1 MKPRLVLTLIVVL
14 VSVALGSAQQPIT
27 DAPRVTR
34 FATNPLVT
42 VRSAVSLGA
51 NVNGPTV
58 IRVAHSDG
66 STTGVS
72 RPGSA
77 SM

>member
-34 FATNPLVT
+34 FATNPL
-42 VRSAVSLGA
+42 
-51 NVNGPTV
+51 
-58 IRVAHSDG
+58 RVAWNATSCE
-66 STTGVS
+66 TGVT
-72 RPGSA
+72 RIG
-77 SM
+77 